1 MKIYDILWND
11 ILSKVENNVTM
22 LVYDTYFKQV
32 KPVDIK
38 DETFILSVPSQ
49 TVADVITGRYS
60 DLLVSAIK
68 ETNSGA
74 KNFSLTIVGQEGTIF
89 SSQDDDEDLSSPID
103 PNYTFDNF
111 VVGES
116 NRYLYAAAK
125 AVSSNP
131 GSTYN
136 PLYIYGDTGLG
147 KTHIMHAIANEI
159 KEKNPEI
166 KILYAT
172 CEKFTTDLIS
182 RIKTGQAYAGGQNF
196 RDKYRKVDVL
206 IIDDIQFLAK
216 KQTTQEEFFHTFNEL
231 YSQNKQIILSSDC
244 RPSEIETLA
253 ERLRTRFEGGL
264 MAQVIAPDIETKIA
278 ILQKKAENKK
288 AIISYEVANFIAEH
302 SNNDIRSLEGL
313 LNKVIFASLLHEKP
327 IDLDLAMLTLK
338 QTSTVDSS
346 ETLTADDI
354 IQEVCK
360 FFNIS
365 KADITGKR
373 RNKEIAEPRM
383 ICAYLM
389 TDMLSLPLVAIGK
402 SLGGRDYTTII
413 HARDTIAER
422 IKQSTK
428 TATQVNDIKNLILKK

>member
-1 MKIYDILWND
+1 MKIYDILWKN
-11 ILSKVENNVTM
+11 ILSIIENKVTM
-22 LVYDTYFKQV
+22 LVFDTYFKMI
-32 KPVDIK
+32 KPEDIK

-49 TVADVITGRYS
+49 TVADVLTSKYT

-68 ETNSGA
+68 DSQSGA
-74 KNFSLTIVGQEGTIF
+74 KNFSITISGKDGTVF
-89 SSQDDDEDLSSPID
+89 SSSDDEEELSSPID

-125 AVSSNP
+125 AVSINP

-159 KEKNPEI
+159 KERNPET

-182 RIKTGQAYAGGQNF
+182 RIKTGQAYSNGQNF

-244 RPSEIETLA
+244 PPAEIETLA

-278 ILQKKAENKK
+278 ILQKKAEGKK

-338 QTSTVDSS
+338 QTSTIDSN
-346 ETLTADDI
+346 ETLTADDV

-360 FFNIS
+360 FFNVS
-365 KADITGKR
+365 KADLVGKR
-373 RNKEIAEPRM
+373 RNKEFVEPRM
-383 ICAYLM
+383 ICAYLI

-402 SLGGRDYTTII
+402 ALGGRDYTTII
-413 HARDTIAER
+413 HARDKISEG
-422 IKQSTK
+422 IKTSTK
-428 TATQVNDIKNLILKK
+428 TATIVNDIKNLILKK